1 MTRRS
6 LVRRG
11 GVVAGLALGA
21 GALAG
26 WTATASA
33 APVEVQ
39 VGSFAGQ
46 TAGLNAFYPGHLV
59 IRRGTRVKFDINGF
73 HTVTFPKKGTK
84 LAPLVA
90 AGPGLNPVTADPAG
104 APYWWGGTTPALGFN
119 PVVPGPAGGR
129 VVTGART
136 VNSGFP
142 NGPHPSFTVSF
153 PKPGV
158 YVVRCYVH
166 PKMRGTIVVLPRKAR
181 HADTAKKAAA
191 RASREIAR
199 DTKVAT
205 RLLRVAL
212 KRKTAPVWV
221 GASTPRVDIFG
232 MFPKNIA
239 VPTGGSLTF
248 TMRPGNEVHTVTFGP
263 SSFLDAVAKKTFEGN
278 GLGLDPEGALPSD
291 PPAAGP
297 PAVTP
302 TSHGN
307 GFVNSGI
314 LTALGLP
321 GNHRFTVTFPTP
333 GTYHYMCLVHTNM
346 VGTVTV
352 G

>member
-1 MTRRS
+1 MTRRT

-11 GVVAGLALGA
+11 GIAAGIALGA

-26 WTATASA
+26 FTATASA
-33 APVEVQ
+33 APVQVQ
-39 VGSFAGQ
+39 VGSFTGQ
-46 TAGLNAFYPGHLV
+46 ASLLNDFYPGHLV
-59 IRRGTRVKFDINGF
+59 IHRGTKVKFHINGF

-84 LAPLVA
+84 LAPLIA
-90 AGPGLNPVTADPAG
+90 AGPGLNPATADPAG

-119 PVVPGPAGGR
+119 PIVPGPSGGR

-158 YVVRCYVH
+158 YQVRCYLH
-166 PKMRGTIVVLPRKAR
+166 PRMRGTVIVLPRAAR
-181 HADTAKKAAA
+181 HVDTAKKAAA
-191 RASREIAR
+191 KAAREMAR
-199 DTKVAT
+199 DSKNATK
-205 RLLRVAL
+205 LLRVAL
-212 KRKTAPVWV
+212 RRKAGPVWV
-221 GASTPRVDIFG
+221 GPATPRIDILG
-232 MFPKNIA
+232 MFPKNVNVA
-239 VPTGGSLTF
+239 TGGSLTF
-248 TMRPGNEVHTVTFGP
+248 TMRPGSEIHTVSFGP
-263 SSFLDAVAKKTFEGN
+263 PAFLEAVSKSTFEGS
-278 GLGLDPEGALPSD
+278 GLGLDPQGALPSD

-307 GFVNSGI
+307 GYVNSGI
-314 LTALGLP
+314 LPPTGTP
-321 GNHRFTVTFPTP
+321 GTHRFTVTFPTA
-333 GTYHYMCLVHTNM
+333 GVYRYICLVHTNM